1 MLAQLVDSN
10 FNAVSFFDWICSL
23 KPFPQQNDTAS
34 VSQVKIS
41 EQHVLADPQ

>member
-1 MLAQLVDSN
+1 MLAQLADSN
-10 FNAVSFFDWICSL
+10 LNAISFFD
-23 KPFPQQNDTAS
+23 TAF